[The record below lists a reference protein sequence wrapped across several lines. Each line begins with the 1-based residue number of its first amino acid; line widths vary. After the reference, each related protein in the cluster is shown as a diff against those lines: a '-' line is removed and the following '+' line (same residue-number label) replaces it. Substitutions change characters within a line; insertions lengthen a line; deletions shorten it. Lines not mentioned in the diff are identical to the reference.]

1 MKKNL
6 KTVVLKATSKAVLEM
21 AKKACGAA
29 SWWDLYQPKEP
40 TELKKMCKKCSTI
53 SKKSIG

>member
-29 SWWDLYQPKEP
+29 S
-40 TELKKMCKKCSTI
+40 
-53 SKKSIG
+53 